1 MNKEE
6 VIEEL
11 MEVDRLWVKKL
22 KKEGPSAYSSPYEKD
37 AIIVTRKNYPNIVG
51 IENIKRVSDT
61 IIHASIFND
70 VYEGFSE
77 PLSAD
82 VSNDFTLGY
91 TTGNYTYKNEING
104 KIVTDVGK
112 YVLIWKKFDGKWKVS
127 LKIAT

>member
-1 MNKEE
+1 MEKEK

-11 MEVDRLWVKKL
+11 MELDRLWVKKL

-37 AIIVTRKNYPNIVG
+37 AIIVTSKNYPNIIG
-51 IENIKRVSDT
+51 IENIKKNYDT
-61 IIHASIFND
+61 IIHDSIFNS

-82 VSNDFTLGY
+82 VSDDFTLGY
-91 TTGNYTYKNEING
+91 TMGNYTYKNEIDG
-104 KIVTDVGK
+104 KIVRDTGK

-127 LKIAT
+127 LKISK